1 MIQAGKPRRFSFGF
15 SGKNAV
21 QGTNLL
27 FADEAIEIEL
37 THRGVQEK
45 NDVANQIEPFEAV
58 GGGKVKNARKLL
70 ALGIMGIVGAGLLMA
85 GCKSTPELTQAEA
98 QAMIQAKYDQ
108 MTPKGAII
116 LVDEQGLQRGVT
128 AKYWERTKVYNRFW
142 GDFTLTP
149 EGKKVLS
156 LQKGGDVIHW
166 QPLNAGDKNYTF
178 AVMTVAA
185 NRFKAHVTDDPQD
198 DVGST
203 KTVSYQEN
211 VNLEGVPD
219 DLKIM
224 SSGPGNRLSTKH
236 VATFALDGGAWKL
249 QSTN

>member
-1 MIQAGKPRRFSFGF
+1 M
-15 SGKNAV
+15 
-21 QGTNLL
+21 T
-27 FADEAIEIEL
+27 L
-37 THRGVQEK
+37 THRGVEEK
-45 NDVANQIEPFEAV
+45 NDVANQFEPFQAV
-58 GGGKVKNARKLL
+58 CGGKVKNAGKLF
-70 ALGIMGIVGAGLLMA
+70 ALGMMGIVGAGLLLT
-85 GCKSTPELTQAEA
+85 GCKSAPELTQAEA

-108 MTPKGAII
+108 ASPTGAVI
-116 LVDEQGLQRGVT
+116 LVDEQGLARGVT

-149 EGKKVLS
+149 EGKKVLT

-178 AVMTVAA
+178 TIVTVAA
-185 NRFKAHVTDDPQD
+185 NHAKAHVTGDPQD
-198 DVGST
+198 DVNST
-203 KTVSYQEN
+203 KTVTYQEN
-211 VNLEGVPD
+211 VNLDGVPN